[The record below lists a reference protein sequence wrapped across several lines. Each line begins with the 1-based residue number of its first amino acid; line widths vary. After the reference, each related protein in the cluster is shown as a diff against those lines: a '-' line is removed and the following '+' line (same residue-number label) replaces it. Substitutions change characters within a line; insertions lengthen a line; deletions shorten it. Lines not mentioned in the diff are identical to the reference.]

1 MIFKTFWEISTFLR
15 QILKKNQTKFE
26 EKYRHFQTIKTKI
39 RHFRWNV
46 DISQTNF
53 ENYSDT
59 FSRGIL
65 TFRRQII
72 RKKQTN
78 FQKKMKFLRHI
89 LIKSQKHFQENI
101 VPSKICLNLSDF
113 FQICLEPSS
122 RKHRKKYLGFIYL
135 KIWNFILIFQIY
147 LPLEWWK

>member
-1 MIFKTFWEISTFLR
+1 MLMKQHWSSKHSEKYRHLADTFW
-15 QILKKNQTKFE
+15 KKNQTKFE

-46 DISQTNF
+46 DISQTNV

-78 FQKKMKFLRHI
+78 VQKKMKFLRHI

-122 RKHRKKYLGFIYL
+122 RKRRKKHLSVGIAPWH
-135 KIWNFILIFQIY
+135 IG
-147 LPLEWWK
+147 